1 MPRLTILIVAASF
14 STAMPA
20 MPFGRAPRNG
30 LMRSGRPLSTFARG
44 RSQTITVNSRI
55 IEATS
60 LAEYCAGAP
69 EVSEQDRVM
78 ANWKGYGTYYPGS
91 VDVKNND
98 GSIDVTYDD
107 GWTEP
112 HVPQGSFKPAEAK
125 ETKKR
130 DDAACD
136 LAEDVTAIKE
146 KVVDAGKNIA
156 VWLASQRA
164 AWTGTE
170 SEGPSPATAP
180 VAAAPSPAD
189 VESAASAQASSEEA
203 NELQKLKDE
212 IDDVNGEIASAEAKL
227 QSNAKTLT
235 DLSGEGLSPNGTSR
249 PKTVEDLL
257 AEYRAR
263 LAERKEVLRE
273 LKEQIREQE
282 QQMAAVGAA
291 KISLEDIQA
300 DVKDI
305 ISDMQDIKARRDKL
319 ALQDRL
325 DSELRAAVDSMLG
338 FGGTLQGRITSLFD
352 AKEKADAARKE
363 AEAARKAAVAK
374 AQAEAARKAAEAE
387 AERKAAKT
395 AEEKAKAAKKA
406 AEAEEARKQAEAAKK
421 SAEANTAA
429 EQAAEDAEKEAFKA
443 GEEVETELKM
453 VSKETETLDSGVHPN
468 GNKWWRYRYEHSF
481 VEALMMIFISAL
493 MLFYEKLFNWLRF
506 EVYAKSK
513 MRATIGTLYTVWL
526 EFASLQMLACLVVF
540 LTIWLLDHCHV
551 FDLLARDFPGSE
563 FMRLPVAG
571 SQYRKLA
578 FDICVCLIM
587 SLLFYFV
594 LMFSVVHAAM
604 NKMRSW
610 ALSDRSE
617 TEDERHRDE
626 DEGDEST
633 RSVGTVSTSNTV
645 VEAAH
650 KLKKAITF
658 YGTADE
664 FKQRKRYFVKHMAQ
678 HLPKLRSPRS
688 ESGMQ
693 MSEEMMMERFPFWK
707 YLRANVRSTMMS
719 FLELGTPLWLG
730 VIVTF
735 VVLLFLHHV
744 LHMGYI
750 RVMTFF
756 LVVQCAT
763 LGLSMLM
770 IYKVNS
776 VVESELTETED
787 DEDDESRLP
796 SSSLSQ
802 QLKEDKRMSIAYHIK
817 HGVLFMLQYTLFFLC
832 YGVARSICQPWM
844 WKLHFW
850 LVLGITMISAVL
862 TVIFVL
868 FVSPL
873 MTSFAAS
880 MAMPPYLDNEN
891 MAKMVEVIDDLRE
904 DTMTSKDFVKLGSQS
919 F

>member
-1 MPRLTILIVAASF
+1 
-14 STAMPA
+14 

-481 VEALMMIFISAL
+481 VEALLMIFISIL
-493 MLFYEKLFNWLRF
+493 MLLYVRLFNCLRH
-506 EVYAKSK
+506 EVYVKSN
-513 MRATIGTLYTVWL
+513 MRATAGTLYTLWL

-540 LTIWLLDHCHV
+540 LTIWLMDHLHM
-551 FDLLARDFPGSE
+551 FDLLAMHFHGGE
-563 FMRLPVAG
+563 AMRLPHAG
-571 SQYRKLA
+571 LQYRQLA
-578 FDICVCLIM
+578 FDICTCVIM
-587 SLLFYFV
+587 ALLFYFI
-594 LMFSVVHAAM
+594 LMFSVVHSAM
-604 NKMRSW
+604 NKMRKW
-610 ALSDRSE
+610 ALSDAKDKESRDVEKESEVASGSRALDAIRADSFARS
-617 TEDERHRDE
+617 
-626 DEGDEST
+626 
-633 RSVGTVSTSNTV
+633 
-645 VEAAH
+645 
-650 KLKKAITF
+650 
-658 YGTADE
+658 ADE
-664 FKQRKRYFVKHMAQ
+664 FKQRKNYFLSVIGTHPSQRKI
-678 HLPKLRSPRS
+678 LEKLKTPR
-688 ESGMQ
+688 
-693 MSEEMMMERFPFWK
+693 EEQTGAGLDEHQIMYRFPFWK
-707 YLRANVRSTMMS
+707 YLRANVRATLDSL
-719 FLELGTPLWLG
+719 LELKTGLWLG
-730 VIVTF
+730 VIGTF
-735 VVLLFLHHV
+735 VVLLFLHHF
-744 LHMGYI
+744 LHIGYI
-750 RVMTFF
+750 RVMAFF
-756 LVVQCAT
+756 LVVQCAA
-763 LGLSMLM
+763 LGLSAFLVRR
-770 IYKVNS
+770 VNS
-776 VVESELTETED
+776 VVETEVKEED
-787 DEDDESRLP
+787 DSPSQASRQP
-796 SSSLSQ
+796 TSPTRADTMVRQKS
-802 QLKEDKRMSIAYHIK
+802 MNVAWFIK
-817 HGVLFMLQYTLFFLC
+817 TAVLYMLQYTLFFLC